1 MPPPGTA
8 EPVMEH
14 GWYAI
19 IDCAQDPR
27 LIGMVERSPARLCLF
42 KGRSL
47 SRAVLETAPWLV
59 RLDPGSE
66 LLNAW
71 QREGRGK
78 SWGIMVYSAL
88 DLPALQRFFRRYL
101 QAKLPDGT
109 IALFRFYDP
118 RVFITYL
125 GGATP
130 EERAPWFDGVDQYSV
145 EAAGGTASHH
155 FRLWEG
161 RLFDGDRLVG
171 G

>member
-1 MPPPGTA
+1 MQQ
-8 EPVMEH
+8 
-14 GWYAI
+14 GWYGI
-19 IDCAQDPR
+19 IDCARDPR

-71 QREGRGK
+71 QREGRGA

-88 DLPALQRFFRRYL
+88 DLPGLQRLFRRFL
-101 QAKLPDGT
+101 QVKLPDGT

-118 RVFITYL
+118 RVFATYL
-125 GGATP
+125 HAATA
-130 EERAPWFDGVDQYSV
+130 EERAPWFAGVDQYSV
-145 EAAGGTASHH
+145 EGPGGASVHH
-155 FRLWEG
+155 FRWWEG
-161 RLFDGDRLVG
+161 RLFDGDRAVND
-171 G
+171 